1 MRCIKAQRY
10 ISEYVDGALEARKAA
25 ELERHLKD
33 CPACQ
38 EVLGDLRGMKDAAS
52 GLETPEPGDAVWQK
66 IRSRLPSR
74 ATKSAGAVRVPGRW
88 SLGWSTPALRF
99 AGATALVVILIA
111 SGVYIGSRTGGTKA
125 PRSLGDR
132 EAYTLA
138 KLDEAEQ
145 YYQKA
150 LRSLGEAFS
159 AEKGTMIP
167 EVAAV
172 FEKNL
177 AVIDGTIQAC
187 RQAVLKE
194 PDDLEARNFLLAAY
208 MNKMT
213 FLDTALDYQ
222 KQVPGAARRGK
233 TL

>member
-1 MRCIKAQRY
+1 MRCLKAQRY
-10 ISEYVDGALEARKAA
+10 ISEYVDGSLEARKAA

-33 CPACQ
+33 CPACL
-38 EVLGDLRGMKDAAS
+38 EVLEDFRGMKDAAS
-52 GLETPEPGDAVWQK
+52 DLETPEPGDAVWMK
-66 IRSRLPSR
+66 IRSRLPAR
-74 ATKSAGAVRVPGRW
+74 ATKPAGAVRVPGRW
-88 SLGWSTPALRF
+88 ALGWSTPALRL
-99 AGATALVVILIA
+99 AGAAALALILVA
-111 SGVYIGSRTGGTKA
+111 SGVYVGSRLGRTPA

-132 EAYTLA
+132 ENYTLA

-150 LRSLGEAFS
+150 IRSLSEAFT

-167 EVAAV
+167 EVAEV

-187 RQAVLKE
+187 RQAVLRE
-194 PDDLEARNFLLAAY
+194 PDDLQARNFLLAAY

-213 FLDTALDYQ
+213 FLDTALDYR
-222 KQVPGAARRGK
+222 KQVPGAATRGK